1 MCVSI
6 RCCLFISRPFLELA
20 MQMRSAINAEL
31 WSLCGKCGGG
41 LVFDACCL
49 LLFAGLIVLAAD
61 MKLA

>member
-1 MCVSI
+1 M
-6 RCCLFISRPFLELA
+6 R
-20 MQMRSAINAEL
+20 MRSAINAEL